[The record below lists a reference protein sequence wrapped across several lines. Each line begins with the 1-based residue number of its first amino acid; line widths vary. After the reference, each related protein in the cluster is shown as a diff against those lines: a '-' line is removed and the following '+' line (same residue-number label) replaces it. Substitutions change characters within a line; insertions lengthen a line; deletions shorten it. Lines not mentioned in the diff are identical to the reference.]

1 MYQSGHWSLLNIESF
16 EDLLVPCFWW
26 YCNSSMEL
34 VHASLILNKESQYW
48 PFATSTPA
56 NKLPA
61 GSAAKQINNWDFP
74 AMPNCQIIQSLLF
87 SGSVEHDTV
96 KGSPES
102 LEDISCSTYFMQLL
116 EDLVGF
122 LCDCQCF
129 SSTHL
134 VKLSSVTK
142 LEMPAKKQ
150 DSWWTNTTAPRIF
163 VTTLQ
168 INREEGLLPIKFIRN
183 LWIKIYFPIKR
194 NTIWGGF
201 SLVLSYKLKQTDPP
215 SQASRSWFIRSSM
228 AWSFV
233 LRTFLCAHWVFG

>member
-1 MYQSGHWSLLNIESF
+1 MRYNFLFLKSRMYQSGLKIESF

-26 YCNSSMEL
+26 YCMKFGACIPHSQQRISI
-34 VHASLILNKESQYW
+34 ILT
-48 PFATSTPA
+48 FATSTPA

-102 LEDISCSTYFMQLL
+102 LDDISCSTYFMQLF

-129 SSTHL
+129 GSTHL
-134 VKLSSVTK
+134 VKLH
-142 LEMPAKKQ
+142 
-150 DSWWTNTTAPRIF
+150 I
-163 VTTLQ
+163 
-168 INREEGLLPIKFIRN
+168 ICH
-183 LWIKIYFPIKR
+183 
-194 NTIWGGF
+194 
-201 SLVLSYKLKQTDPP
+201 QTGN
-215 SQASRSWFIRSSM
+215 
-228 AWSFV
+228 AWNEAVQLMDKYNS
-233 LRTFLCAHWVFG
+233 T